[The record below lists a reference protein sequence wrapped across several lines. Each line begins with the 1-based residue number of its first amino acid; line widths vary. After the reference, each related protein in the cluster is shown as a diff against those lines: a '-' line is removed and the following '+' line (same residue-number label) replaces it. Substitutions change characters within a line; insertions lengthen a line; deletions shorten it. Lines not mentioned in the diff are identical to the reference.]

1 MQKQVIQTNLICVAY
16 WQLKVQINMWHFCVS
31 STFVIH
37 CTNTFCSFKNVQ
49 KFPSTPLKVPVLL
62 LFHFREPPS
71 PLFTSPMSLSAAHFL
86 YRWFHPT
93 SRTLA
98 FFPFPPVKQS
108 LSVLLPDLIISNV
121 RELVASQESHGRQL
135 HSEVGHMVRWV
146 TRAQRSQPR
155 DSLSEGIN
163 TPHTNMKESPYFKNW

>member
-1 MQKQVIQTNLICVAY
+1 MQKQVIQTHLICVAY
-16 WQLKVQINMWHFCVS
+16 WQLKVRINMWHLCVICYS
-31 STFVIH
+31 L
-37 CTNTFCSFKNVQ
+37 TNTFCSFKNVQ

-121 RELVASQESHGRQL
+121 RKLVASQESHGRQL

-163 TPHTNMKESPYFKNW
+163 TPHTNMKENPYFKNW

>member
-1 MQKQVIQTNLICVAY
+1 MQNKSSKQILFALLIDWKFKSTCDTCASVRHLLFIAQTLSV
-16 WQLKVQINMWHFCVS
+16 LL
-31 STFVIH
+31 
-37 CTNTFCSFKNVQ
+37 KNVQ

-108 LSVLLPDLIISNV
+108 LSVLLPDLILSNV

>member
-1 MQKQVIQTNLICVAY
+1 MLLIDKWKFKSTCDTCASVGHVLFIAETLSVL
-16 WQLKVQINMWHFCVS
+16 LKMYKNFHLLLWKS
-31 STFVIH
+31 LSY
-37 CTNTFCSFKNVQ
+37 FCSILGN
-49 KFPSTPLKVPVLL
+49 
-62 LFHFREPPS
+62 PPTS

-86 YRWFHPT
+86 YCWSHPT

-98 FFPFPPVKQS
+98 FFSFPPVKQS

-163 TPHTNMKESPYFKNW
+163 TPQY

>member
-16 WQLKVQINMWHFCVS
+16 WLKVQINMWHLCVG

-37 CTNTFCSFKNVQ
+37 CTNTFSSFKNVQ

-71 PLFTSPMSLSAAHFL
+71 PLFTSPM
-86 YRWFHPT
+86 FHPT

-163 TPHTNMKESPYFKNW
+163 TPHTNMKESPYFRGW

>member
-1 MQKQVIQTNLICVAY
+1 MQKQVIQTHFICVAY
-16 WQLKVQINMWHFCVS
+16 WQLKVRINMWHLCVICYS
-31 STFVIH
+31 LDKHFLFFLKMYKNFHLLLWKSLSY
-37 CTNTFCSFKNVQ
+37 FCSILGN
-49 KFPSTPLKVPVLL
+49 
-62 LFHFREPPS
+62 PPS

-86 YRWFHPT
+86 YHWFHPT
-93 SRTLA
+93 SRALA

-121 RELVASQESHGRQL
+121 RKLVASQESHGRQL

-163 TPHTNMKESPYFKNW
+163 TPHTNMKENPYFKNW